1 MLTNLFKTL
10 VRALQTLNTC
20 IKPLRMPT
28 PFKDFHENPCGAAS
42 KSKIMLKTL
51 AYCSASGKAETHAG
65 AGGLLDS
72 PASSV
77 EATLPSR
84 TRTASHA
91 RTHARHEHETKPK
104 PISRLGSTASIL
116 PPQSPTDTHD
126 SSLQMIWHISCQFAT
141 LRSESVM
148 VATDSLSSIAAA
160 HQWGASCPSPERP
173 QAREGNHNTARQK
186 LLNSSVHPS
195 WHTKL
200 KQSKQQKHV
209 LIA

>member
-1 MLTNLFKTL
+1 MLMNLFKTL
-10 VRALQTLNTC
+10 VRVLQTLNTC
-20 IKPLRMPT
+20 LKPLRMPT
-28 PFKDFHENPCGAAS
+28 QFKDFHQNPCEAAS

-51 AYCSASGKAETHAG
+51 AYSSKNGKAETHAG
-65 AGGLLDS
+65 AAAAGLLAS
-72 PASSV
+72 RASSV

-84 TRTASHA
+84 THTASHA

-148 VATDSLSSIAAA
+148 VATDSLCSIAAA
-160 HQWGASCPSPERP
+160 HQWRASCQSP
-173 QAREGNHNTARQK
+173 
-186 LLNSSVHPS
+186 
-195 WHTKL
+195 
-200 KQSKQQKHV
+200 
-209 LIA
+209 